1 MPGLVPGIHVLAAT
15 CYSAGMRT
23 GRIPFKFD
31 LTELLYKLHR
41 ASKNRVGDVTLNLPF
56 ISVAVSPKSR
66 ERKIAREIVIRLKD
80 RRVLSAWECCDDCID
95 KALASLQDIRRLL
108 VDKEVELSDLRDG
121 PLYAV
126 LEAMNLGIRQFLTFE
141 ERLRAARES
150 GGPEIREAYFDGLEL
165 LRGHLSR
172 CLSQVAVL
180 AAMEL
185 PADGV
190 ISHYKG
196 EWEIKAYVPPQPTT
210 EKVHKAR

>member
-1 MPGLVPGIHVLAAT
+1 MPGLVPGIHVFAAT
-15 CYSAGMRT
+15 CYDAAMRS

-31 LTELLYKLHR
+31 LADLLGKLHR
-41 ASKNRVGDVTLNLPF
+41 MGKDRVGDVTLNLPF
-56 ISVAVSPKSR
+56 VSIGVSPKSR

-95 KALASLQDIRRLL
+95 KALASLQEIRRLL

-141 ERLRAARES
+141 ERLHETRES
-150 GGPEIREAYFDGLEL
+150 GGPETREAYFDGLEL

-172 CLSQVAVL
+172 CLMQVGLL
-180 AAMEL
+180 AGME
-185 PADGV
+185 PPTDGL
-190 ISHYKG
+190 IARYNG
-196 EWEIKAYVPPQPTT
+196 EWEIRAYVPPQLTT
-210 EKVHKAR
+210 DKAR